1 MNTRKTPSKAKKV
14 GKEHAVAAPRKHV
27 TAKPRREV
35 GRPSLYTDKLAAA
48 VCQLVKQGYTLRQ
61 IGALPNMPTKTTLI
75 NWLDKPEFLDQY
87 ARAHEI
93 QALVMED
100 DIRDIAEDSRNDWV
114 ERENKSGGVEL
125 IPNEELISRKRLR
138 IDTLRWLMTCK
149 APKRFGKQV
158 AVTGKDGGP
167 VRVAQVGDILDEISG
182 AGTGLPGDDP

>member
-1 MNTRKTPSKAKKV
+1 MKARKAAAAKAKRPTARKV
-14 GKEHAVAAPRKHV
+14 KPAV
-27 TAKPRREV
+27 RREV

-100 DIRDIAEDSRNDWV
+100 DIRDIAEDSRNDWL
-114 ERENKSGGVEL
+114 ERENKSGGVDL
-125 IPNEELISRKRLR
+125 VPNEELISRKRLR